1 MLGRFAEV
9 LTGGQIEE
17 SRKNMQILIEETR
30 ILTEV
35 LRKFIEVLKAG
46 EGDTSRATPIPPKLS
61 KKFTASTGKL
71 VKALNAERKV
81 LTKLVEAFS
90 GAG

>member
-1 MLGRFAEV
+1 MLGRLAGI

-17 SRKNMQILIEETR
+17 SQKNMQILIEETKT
-30 ILTEV
+30 LTEV

-61 KKFTASTGKL
+61 KKFTSSTGRL

-81 LTKLVEAFS
+81 LTKIAESLS